1 MHLRIDP
8 AIPLVWR
15 TPHTL
20 QLGGVRPVVVLDD
33 PGELEHGV
41 LALLQRGVE
50 RETLGM
56 ICAAI
61 GTGSAGL
68 DALLRRL
75 EPALLPAAPTAARAM
90 AGSGHPDAPAGTQA
104 VAAAGDRPAVAS
116 GPAPGGRAAHAPL
129 VVIDGDLELG
139 TAVGAALAGLGHR
152 VVAAGSAPSNARVAF
167 AVLAAQW
174 VVPPALHLSW
184 LRRDVPH
191 VCVVHEGDAVRIGP
205 LVEPG
210 ATGCLRCIELHR
222 RDADAAWPVVA
233 AQLANIPA
241 PELDPRTLALV
252 AAHAAALADERLAHG
267 VTAFGETSLSVPTTA
282 GLPSAAQHSPHPE
295 CGCRSLAGTATA
307 PGRRDARGRG
317 GPSSAPAAAVPA

>member
-20 QLGGVRPVVVLDD
+20 QLGGVRPLVVLDD

-61 GTGSAGL
+61 GTGPAGL

-75 EPALLPAAPTAARAM
+75 EPALLPAAPTAARTMIAT
-90 AGSGHPDAPAGTQA
+90 GHPDAHAGTQP
-104 VAAAGDRPAVAS
+104 VAASGDEPAVA
-116 GPAPGGRAAHAPL
+116 GPPQGGRAARAPL
-129 VVIDGDLELG
+129 VVVDGDLELG
-139 TAVGAALAGLGHR
+139 TAVGAAMARLGHR

-191 VCVVHEGDAVRIGP
+191 LSVVHEGDAVRIGP

-252 AAHAAALADERLAHG
+252 AAHAAALADERLALG
-267 VTAFGETSLSVPTTA
+267 RTAFGETSLSVPTTTA
-282 GLPSAAQHSPHPE
+282 LPSAAQHPPHPE

-307 PGRRDARGRG
+307 PGLRDGPGRG
-317 GPSSAPAAAVPA
+317 GPSSTPVAAVPA